1 MLFSSGAADA
11 RAKCAALDKSQAVI
25 EFAPDGTIITAN
37 QNFLD
42 AMGYGLNE
50 IQGKHHSMFLEPSY
64 RDSADYKG
72 FWPALARGEFS
83 TGQFRRLAKGGRE
96 IWLEASYN
104 PLTDGR
110 GRVYKV
116 VKYATDITAA
126 KMEAADT
133 MGKLQAISRAQAVI
147 EFQLDGTIIT
157 ANENFL
163 NTMGYRLDE
172 VVGKHHAMFAD
183 PAERDS
189 AGYRAFWAKL
199 GRGEFEAGQFRRV
212 AKGGREVWLEAT
224 YNPILDANGRPWK
237 VVKFA
242 TDLSA
247 RKQQNARLAAEFET
261 GVQQLVKD
269 VAGSALGMEETAQS
283 MAAAADQSNQQAAM
297 VAAAA
302 EQLSGSVDEIARQIA
317 DSSGVIGTAV
327 AEAKRSEAMVS
338 ELVGAAEKIGQVTQ
352 IISEIAAQTNL
363 LALNATIEAARA
375 GEAGK
380 GFAVVASEVKS
391 LATQTA
397 KATEEIAQQIRGIQE
412 SSGATA
418 SAIREIGQII
428 DTVNGISS
436 SISGAVEEQSAA
448 TREIASN
455 INGVTQAAQETGR
468 SANDVLGT
476 ARALN
481 GQSNQL
487 SGRVEDFLVN
497 VRAM

>member
-283 MAAAADQSNQQAAM
+283 MAAAA
-297 VAAAA
+297 

-448 TREIASN
+448 TREIATN

-468 SANDVLGT
+468 SANNVLGT